1 MSSFHK
7 MFMERMVRGLVEQK
21 IPEYVVPCD
30 SSPTGKRLTVP
41 DPSSILLADIR
52 EQLAERAEKIPVSH
66 ERFEEYF
73 ETHIVPAYQAI
84 VPRVLARV

>member
-30 SSPTGKRLTVP
+30 ISPTGKRFAVP

-52 EQLAERAEKIPVSH
+52 KDLAERAEKISVSH
-66 ERFEEYF
+66 EQFEKYF

-84 VPRVLARV
+84 APRVLAHI